1 MPISHAIILAII
13 QALTEFL
20 PVSSSGH
27 LIVVPKLL
35 GWDDGGLIFDIALH
49 AGTLVAIVIYFFRD
63 WIQIIG
69 QGLGLQIGRDPELKQ
84 NPRLLWLFVVASVP
98 AGIVGVVFGK
108 QAESTWRNPYL
119 IGSMLIVIGILMWV
133 AERARKGNKLL
144 GHVSWGD
151 GIVIG
156 TAQALALVPGT
167 SRSGITIT
175 AGLFRGLNRETAAR
189 FSFLLGAPAI
199 AGAALK
205 GLWDIHK
212 AGGIAPDMRM
222 PFLVGTL
229 VSAVLGA
236 VVIAFFLRYLRR
248 NSLMP
253 FIYYRIIFGIIVIA
267 LAAFFRFT
275 AE

>member
-1 MPISHAIILAII
+1 MPIYQAVVLAII

-35 GWDDGGLIFDIALH
+35 GWNDGGLTFDIALH
-49 AGTLVAIVIYFFRD
+49 AGTLVAIIIYFFRD
-63 WIQIIG
+63 WVQIIG
-69 QGLGLQIGRDPELKQ
+69 QGLGLNIGHNPELKA
-84 NPRLLWLFVVASVP
+84 NPRLLWLFVVGSIP

-108 QAESTWRNPYL
+108 QAESSWRDLYL
-119 IGSMLIVIGILMWV
+119 IGSMLIVIGVFMWI
-133 AERARKGNKLL
+133 AERASKGDKLL
-144 GHVSWGD
+144 SKVGWGD
-151 GIVIG
+151 AIVIG

-167 SRSGITIT
+167 SRSGITIST
-175 AGLFRGLNRETAAR
+175 GLFRGFTRETAAR
-189 FSFLLGAPAI
+189 FSFLLGTPAI

-205 GLWDIHK
+205 GAWDIHK

-229 VSAVLGA
+229 LSAVLGA
-236 VVIAFFLRYLRR
+236 VVIAYFLRYLRR
-248 NSLMP
+248 HSLMP
-253 FIYYRIIFGIIVIA
+253 FVYYRIIFGIIVIA
-267 LAAFFRFT
+267 LAAFFRFN

>member
-1 MPISHAIILAII
+1 MPLSHAIVLAII

-27 LIVVPKLL
+27 LIVIPKLL

-49 AGTLVAIVIYFFRD
+49 AGTLVAIIIYFFRD

-69 QGLGLQIGRDPELKQ
+69 QGFGLNVGSDPELKQ
-84 NPRLLWLFVVASVP
+84 NRALLWLFVVASIP
-98 AGIVGVVFGK
+98 AAIVGVLFSK
-108 QAESTWRNPYL
+108 QAESSWRNPYL
-119 IGSMLIVIGILMWV
+119 IASMLIVVGVFMWIG
-133 AERARKGNKLL
+133 ERARKGDKLMDKV
-144 GHVSWGD
+144 GWAD

-167 SRSGITIT
+167 SRSGVTIT

-189 FSFLLGAPAI
+189 FSFLLGTPAI

-205 GLWDIHK
+205 GAWDIHK
-212 AGGIAPDMRM
+212 AGGITPGMRM
-222 PFLVGTL
+222 PFLVGIL
-229 VSAVLGA
+229 VSAALGT
-236 VVIAFFLRYLRR
+236 VVIAYFLKYLRR
-248 NSLMP
+248 HSLMP
-253 FIYYRIIFGIIVIA
+253 FVYYRIAFGIIVIA
-267 LAAFFRFT
+267 LAGLLRVA